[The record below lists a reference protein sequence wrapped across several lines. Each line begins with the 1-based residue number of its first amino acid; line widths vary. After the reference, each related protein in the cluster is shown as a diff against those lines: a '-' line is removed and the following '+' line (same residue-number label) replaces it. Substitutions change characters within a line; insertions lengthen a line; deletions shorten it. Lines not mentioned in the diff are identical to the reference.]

1 MRPERLVFYC
11 DPGPPFYIH
20 VLNNLYLQEYSRK
33 EMDEQRW
40 ALLQQGMTYEEWMGL
55 KGKESQQLR
64 LYKISQQSE
73 KQNN

>member
-1 MRPERLVFYC
+1 
-11 DPGPPFYIH
+11 
-20 VLNNLYLQEYSRK
+20 
-33 EMDEQRW
+33 MDEQRW